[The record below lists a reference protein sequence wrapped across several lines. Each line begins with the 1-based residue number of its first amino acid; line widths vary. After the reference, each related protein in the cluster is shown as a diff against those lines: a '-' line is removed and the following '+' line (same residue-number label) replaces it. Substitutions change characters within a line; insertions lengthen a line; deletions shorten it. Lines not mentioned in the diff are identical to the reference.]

1 MEEFDCTL
9 EKAID
14 VLKVPADDREDVI
27 KLSRELQS
35 GSWTNINRARGPDTI
50 FSKPVLQILAA
61 R

>member
-1 MEEFDCTL
+1 MGEFDCTL

-14 VLKVPADDREDVI
+14 VLKVSADDKDNVI

-35 GSWTNINRARGPDTI
+35 GSCTNINRACGPDTI